1 MVATNF
7 TTATGLTADP
17 GAYMPPQDI
26 PAVDMPPRPPD
37 PEDFVETRRRVGGV
51 SQTEEIWDPSEEER
65 DLFANF
71 LNVGKQTKT
80 ITVMGHKVGIES
92 LNIDDN
98 LRIGTF
104 TKDYLG
110 TEAYAEA
117 VRVATC
123 AAAIRTVN
131 GRPLYTPFSQDE
143 SPESIFE
150 ARLQKLLKAHTS
162 IVMETYPH
170 VLNLD
175 VKFAELAIQLGK
187 LKG

>member
-17 GAYMPPQDI
+17 GAYMPSQDI
-26 PAVDMPPRPPD
+26 PAAPP
-37 PEDFVETRRRVGGV
+37 EEFVETRRLVGEAV
-51 SQTEEIWDPSEEER
+51 QTEQIWEPSEEER
-65 DLFANF
+65 DQFATF

-123 AAAIRTVN
+123 AAAIRTVD
-131 GRPLYTPFSQDE
+131 GRPLYLPFSQDE

-150 ARLQKLLKAHTS
+150 ARLELLKRAHTS

-170 VLNLD
+170 ILNLD
-175 VKFAELAIQLGK
+175 VKFAELAIKLGK